1 MSWKIGRTRTGP
13 ARRVLVAAAAC
24 AAGLLHAPEV
34 RGQDELQDLVR
45 NSQFVFRGTI
55 RQVGSATLPG
65 IRVSDQTAVVT
76 VDEVLK
82 APARLGDYTGRTITV
97 QLRQPVAADHALVFF
112 TTSWLY
118 GTGLAVREV
127 GRLDA
132 QPAALRLRIADAE
145 KKMADDK
152 LQARIRNAELVV
164 VGRVTA
170 LRDLNPGRAP
180 LSEHDPLW
188 RRASV
193 TIQSVEKGTP
203 AGATVSVLFPASNDV
218 MWYRSPRFKVGQE
231 GIWILDRDVAKQ
243 FGVEGFTALDPLDFH
258 PKAEL
263 ERIRR
268 LIR

>member
-1 MSWKIGRTRTGP
+1 
-13 ARRVLVAAAAC
+13 
-24 AAGLLHAPEV
+24 
-34 RGQDELQDLVR
+34 
-45 NSQFVFRGTI
+45 
-55 RQVGSATLPG
+55 
-65 IRVSDQTAVVT
+65 
-76 VDEVLK
+76 
-82 APARLGDYTGRTITV
+82 
-97 QLRQPVAADHALVFF
+97 VAADRALVFF

-132 QPAALRLRIADAE
+132 QAAALRPRIADAE
-145 KKMADDK
+145 RKVADEK

-170 LRDLNPGRAP
+170 LRDLNPRRAP

-193 TIQSVEKGTP
+193 SIQSVEKGTH
-203 AGATVSVLFPASNDV
+203 AGATVGVLFPASNDV

-243 FGVEGFTALDPLDFH
+243 FGVEGFTALEPLDFH